1 MTTNISALSTGCIIL
16 TLLICTIPAQAFTA
30 DSLSI
35 DVQNNGDA
43 TIDFE
48 YTLSIPEKIAVFLK
62 IADPNEELKKAL
74 ESNFHLP
81 VAVESVSDSSA
92 QFSVSRFAS
101 RSEKNGSNL
110 LQTPAISFTMA
121 EKVLKNY
128 WFAPLVK
135 PDFSPGIT
143 TITYPDGYT
152 EQFEEQISIPKTS
165 HILKT

>member
-1 MTTNISALSTGCIIL
+1 MTTNFSALSSGCIIL
-16 TLLICTIPAQAFTA
+16 LLMICNSPAQAFTA

-35 DVQNNGDA
+35 DVQKNGDA

-48 YTLSIPEKIAVFLK
+48 YTLSLPEKIAVFLK

-74 ESNFHLP
+74 EGNFHLP
-81 VAVESVSDSSA
+81 VSVESVSDSSA
-92 QFSVSRFAS
+92 RFSVSRFAPV
-101 RSEKNGSNL
+101 SEKNGSL
-110 LQTPAISFTMA
+110 LVQTPALSFAAA
-121 EKVLKNY
+121 EKILKNY

-152 EQFEEQISIPKTS
+152 EEFEEQISIPKTS
-165 HILKT
+165 HLLKT